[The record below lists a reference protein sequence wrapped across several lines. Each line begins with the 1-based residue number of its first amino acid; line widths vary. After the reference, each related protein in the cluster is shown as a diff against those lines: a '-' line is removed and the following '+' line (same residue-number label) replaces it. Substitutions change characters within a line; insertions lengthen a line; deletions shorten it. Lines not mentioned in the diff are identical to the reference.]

1 MASNAL
7 SARISNFL
15 GLLGDIRDSDV
26 YDSRWYRRQSVG
38 ARLSPSPLLHYML
51 VGWRQGLNPSPRF
64 DTRFYIKRYRD
75 VRESRSNPL
84 THYMIHGRDEGR
96 LATRSG
102 RIFRE
107 TLYPEY
113 APLPVF
119 GAPFGDTRRLTVV
132 IDDHSPRLLG
142 VGYIPLLGLAVH
154 TAAQAGFSLRVLI
167 RSSTITTAD
176 ISDAL
181 NAAAEGPRPT
191 IDISRRTPGPTDD
204 VDATDTEVW
213 WASSASSFA
222 SLNGLVAPHQL
233 WWVMT
238 ADELSRTP
246 AGEHREAAERLLSD
260 PHTTVIAVGDVVA
273 SSVPKKALAHTV
285 SVLPTLVP
293 ATPSASPRLGVVV
306 CPDQPESLPATATR
320 TLEYALT
327 HGHVSSPVTLLGL
340 EWEPLT
346 FSGSVVVD
354 QVKPKSAAE
363 WASALSSVSS
373 LLIAQSG
380 TEQPWLADQLS
391 TSMPVV
397 SGSGAVEDL
406 AEEIATAKKAKPV
419 KVPTWNDI
427 AARIA
432 TLVEKARG

>member
-7 SARISNFL
+7 SARIGNFL

-51 VGWRQGLNPSPRF
+51 VGWRQGLYPSPRF
-64 DTRFYIKRYRD
+64 DTRFYIERYRD

-119 GAPFGDTRRLTVV
+119 GAPSGDTRRLTVV
-132 IDDHSPRLLG
+132 IDDHTPRLLG
-142 VGYIPLLGLAVH
+142 VGYMPLLGLAIH

-167 RSSTITTAD
+167 RSSTITTAE

-181 NAAAEGPRPT
+181 NASAEGPRPT

-222 SLNGLVAPHQL
+222 SLHGLVPSFQL

-238 ADELSRTP
+238 ADEVSRTP
-246 AGEHREAAERLLSD
+246 AGEHREAAERLLAD
-260 PHTTVIAVGDVVA
+260 PNTTVIAVGDVVA
-273 SSVPKKALAHTV
+273 SSVPKKALAHIV
-285 SVLPTLVP
+285 SVLPTMVS
-293 ATPSASPRLGVVV
+293 ATPSALPRLGVVV
-306 CPDQPESLPATATR
+306 CPEQPESLPATATR

-327 HGHVSSPVTLLGL
+327 HGHVSSPVTLIGV

-373 LLIAQSG
+373 VLIVQSG
-380 TEQPWLADQLS
+380 TEHPWLADQLS

-397 SGSGAVEDL
+397 SGSCAVEDL
-406 AEEIATAKKAKPV
+406 AEEIATAKKAKPA
-419 KVPTWNDI
+419 KVPTWNDV
-427 AARIA
+427 AAPIA
-432 TLVEKARG
+432 TLVEKSRG